1 MQLIIDLV
9 KRQEVQTRSPTPSD
23 VTVEANHSELDAMC
37 KPDFSATTE
46 TGHTPLHLAAIL
58 GHAEFVQVLVANAC
72 SMGVPLNQVDS
83 LSLTPLHSALSC
95 MPGNNSNTWCS
106 IVECLLKGGAKAN
119 TQIRY
124 PDNVHVYATPLTQA
138 CAGGHFEQVHQ
149 LLHFGAKDAKHDA
162 LNLCLQQGNSPVLV
176 ELLSHLISCKAGQY
190 SILWYNSTFSGTIN
204 PSWMADALIR
214 CWTRMKQQE
223 GAHISVGVAYELE
236 MAVTKVDLSNCGLRC
251 LPIEVFQF
259 PNLEILAADSN
270 ELTCLPVVPGHIATA
285 TTDEYQSDPP
295 LAQSGWRC
303 LSLQQLSLK
312 QNSLSLLPQ
321 CLFQLPL
328 LMTLDVSHNQLTM
341 LPENIW
347 IAPQL
352 HRCICS
358 NNRLA
363 SLPSN
368 ESLHLNQAV
377 ITSQTSEVVN
387 MQSAFPR
394 LPSFIAD
401 STTYQMQTAK
411 EKQIHIRS
419 SQSYLDVTICRGW
432 GVDGQGRTHQSLPT
446 SHLPSDDLQERLVKL
461 HPFIAFEAGQ
471 QEARSSKYLGIRLL
485 NLANNRLTYLPRDL
499 PCLCPNLKDLDVSG
513 NQLSFVNLPY
523 GLPRTLESLTLNG
536 NKLTHLTCC
545 KVAPELHFCTM
556 PHRVE
561 QSGES
566 ETRIPDGPSY
576 CCKHSTSKLQWLTNL
591 KVKSCDLV
599 QLDLCCSQEV
609 EPADHSHSHSGSQQA
624 AAGSVHK
631 GDKVLSEAS
640 ESKLVSVAVV
650 CPALQY
656 LHLSGNQL
664 SEVPA
669 SVLSLTQ
676 LVSLNLS
683 HNPGIIHLPRELG
696 GLRKLREVHVEGL
709 SLIFPPMEL
718 LGQGSVSHDII
729 TYLQFLYQQ

>member
-9 KRQEVQTRSPTPSD
+9 KRQEVQTRSPAPDD
-23 VTVEANHSELDAMC
+23 VTVEANHYELDAMY
-37 KPDFSATTE
+37 KPDFRATTE

-58 GHAEFVQVLVANAC
+58 GHAEFVQILVANAH
-72 SMGVPLNQVDS
+72 SMEVPLNHVDY

-95 MPGNNSNTWCS
+95 MPSNNSNPWCS
-106 IVECLLKGGAKAN
+106 IVECLLKGGAKAD
-119 TQIRY
+119 TQIRN
-124 PDNVHVYATPLTQA
+124 PDNVRVFATPLAQA

-149 LLHFGAKDAKHDA
+149 LLHFGAKDAKYDA
-162 LNLCLQQGNSPVLV
+162 INLCLQQDNNPVLV
-176 ELLSHLISCKAGQY
+176 ELLSHLISCKDGQY
-190 SILWYNSTFSGTIN
+190 SILWNYCAFPGTIN

-223 GAHISVGVAYELE
+223 GAFISVGVAYELE
-236 MAVTKVDLSNCGLRC
+236 MAVTKVDLSNCGLRY

-259 PNLEILAADSN
+259 PNLEVLAADSN
-270 ELTCLPVVPGHIATA
+270 ELTCLPVEPSHIATT
-285 TTDEYQSDPP
+285 TTDEYQWDPA

-303 LSLQQLSLK
+303 LNLEQLSLK

-328 LMTLDVSHNQLTM
+328 LTILDVSHNQLTM
-341 LPENIW
+341 LPDNIW

-352 HRCICS
+352 QRCICS

-363 SLPSN
+363 LLPSN
-368 ESLHLNQAV
+368 QSLHLNQAV

-394 LPSFIAD
+394 LPSFIAG
-401 STTYQMQTAK
+401 STTYQMQTAE
-411 EKQIHIRS
+411 EKQINIRS
-419 SQSYLDVTICRGW
+419 SQSYLDVTISRGW
-432 GVDGQGRTHQSLPT
+432 GASGQGHTHHSLPT
-446 SHLPSDDLQERLVKL
+446 SHLPPDDLQERLVKL
-461 HPFIAFEAGQ
+461 HPFIVFEASQ
-471 QEARSSKYLGIRLL
+471 QEARSSEYLGIRFLD
-485 NLANNRLTYLPRDL
+485 LANNRLTYLPPDL
-499 PCLCPNLKDLDVSG
+499 PCLCPNLKDLDASN

-523 GLPRTLESLTLNG
+523 GLPRTLCSLTLNG
-536 NKLTHLTCC
+536 NKLTHFTCC
-545 KVAPELHFCTM
+545 NVSPELHFCTM
-556 PHRVE
+556 PHSVD

-566 ETRIPDGPSY
+566 EARKPDGPSY
-576 CCKHSTSKLQWLTNL
+576 CRKHSTSKLQWLTGL

-599 QLDLCCSQEV
+599 QVDLCCPQEV
-609 EPADHSHSHSGSQQA
+609 EPADHSHSHSGSQQTA
-624 AAGSVHK
+624 TGSVQK
-631 GDKVLSEAS
+631 GDNISSEAS
-640 ESKLVSVAVV
+640 EPQLVSANVV

-676 LVSLNLS
+676 LVSLHLS